1 MAGGQCLD
9 IEAEGKELTL
19 AELEQLHAAKTG
31 ALIQSAL
38 VVGGYSAEVAPD
50 DARLELLKQFGAH
63 IGLAFQ
69 VVDDILDVTET
80 SETLGKPAG
89 SDEALAKNTFPKLMG
104 LEAAQM
110 RANELLEESLA
121 LLEKAG
127 LATDMLTE
135 LANRAVKRSY

>member
-1 MAGGQCLD
+1 
-9 IEAEGKELTL
+9 
-19 AELEQLHAAKTG
+19 
-31 ALIQSAL
+31 
-38 VVGGYSAEVAPD
+38 
-50 DARLELLKQFGAH
+50 
-63 IGLAFQ
+63 
-69 VVDDILDVTET
+69 
-80 SETLGKPAG
+80 
-89 SDEALAKNTFPKLMG
+89 MG